1 MVKPGTVA
9 IIERVILLM
18 GFAAMVGAVTMVE
31 WRAGLFFAGL
41 LLVAMTVDLRI
52 GRRT

>member
-1 MVKPGTVA
+1 VKPGTVA
-9 IIERVILLM
+9 IVERLLLVL
-18 GFAAMVGAVTMVE
+18 GFATMVAAVTMVE

-41 LLVAMTVDLRI
+41 LLVAMTLDLRI